1 MKIKKIAQICAGQK
15 TIYVHNQE
23 CKGDLVRQWVGDGS
37 AMYPLDGLPYM
48 DDEALLAL
56 MDVPIDKRDKWT
68 VRDVGLGSL
77 VSLDDID
84 PDEVDILPYD
94 LTVNTG
100 RTLMPFDGGARGTLW
115 IQQRYLAPTD
125 DIDIVRYYA
134 RPTTGGGRVIAVK
147 SGLVLMGIILPVSMR
162 VDKNGLGRQLMDI
175 ANGTIVAAARWA
187 SAAVE
192 IDDDE
197 DQVEME

>member
-125 DIDIVRYYA
+125 DIDIVRYCA
-134 RPTTGGGRVIAVK
+134 RPATDGGRVIAVK

-175 ANGTIVAAARWA
+175 ANGTIVAEADARR
-187 SAAVE
+187 AAVE
-192 IDDDE
+192 FDDE